1 MITIEDTK
9 DMMCSKD
16 YKERFI
22 AEYIQLYIRSMKL
35 GRMIQNW
42 RNLDFTPKCPKY
54 LLENQYKSMS
64 SYLNIL
70 VERADREEIKL
81 PEVKEFF
88 IGG

>member
-9 DMMCSKD
+9 DMMCSQD
-16 YKERFI
+16 YKERFV

-54 LLENQYKSMS
+54 LLEEQYKNMS
-64 SYLNIL
+64 SYLSIL
-70 VERADREEIKL
+70 VERADREGIKL
-81 PEVKEFF
+81 PEVKDFF
-88 IGG
+88 I